1 MTVLNDDQ
9 TALIRTMIE
18 VNGVEQESLIID
30 LHDHICSH
38 VETAMD
44 DGQSFELALTNAI
57 AEFGDK
63 GLQKV
68 QAETYSILTSNPLN
82 MKTITFVTGAAAALM
97 LLFGMTFKVMHWPF
111 ANLLIVL
118 GSTTLVA
125 IFLPL
130 LLIHNIIGAKT
141 WIDRILHISGY
152 VGVALFGSGVI
163 FKSMHW
169 PFATNLIFYGAGVLL
184 LFYLPIY
191 FYRRYRQSQN
201 KSVTAATF
209 LVSFSALMLLFV
221 LLPKGEN
228 SSITMQ
234 RLEAIDHGLVSVGKK
249 LTAEVEQSSEAKAV
263 VTAANEML
271 SALFMGSA
279 VEMGDDAWVSTS
291 DLKSPQNR
299 ATVRYVVYETIEH
312 LEALTK
318 AMNQLRAAQA
328 QQFHAFLPF
337 EIYLAAGQ
345 SQIEVGHLQSHFHEL
360 TLAEAVQMIN
370 RIKVEALQHSSLLA
384 RAETANE

>member
-18 VNGVEQESLIID
+18 MNGVEQESLIID

-44 DGQSFELALTNAI
+44 DGQSFELALTDAI

-82 MKTITFVTGAAAALM
+82 MKTITFVTGVASAIM
-97 LLFGMTFKVMHWPF
+97 LLIGISFKVMHWPF
-111 ANLLIVL
+111 ASLLIVL
-118 GSTTLVA
+118 GSATMVT

-141 WIDRILHISGY
+141 WTDRILHVSGY
-152 VGVALFGSGVI
+152 FGVAILGCGVI
-163 FKSMHW
+163 NKSMHW
-169 PFATNLIFYGAGVLL
+169 PFATNLIFNGAGILL
-184 LFYLPIY
+184 LFYLPVY

-228 SSITMQ
+228 SSVTM
-234 RLEAIDHGLVSVGKK
+234 RHLETIDRGLVSVGKK
-249 LTAEVEQSSEAKAV
+249 LTAEVESHSETKAV
-263 VTAANEML
+263 VAAANEMIT
-271 SALFMGSA
+271 ALLMGSA
-279 VEMGDDAWVSTS
+279 VELGDDAWVSTS

-299 ATVRYVVYETIEH
+299 AAVRYVVYETSEH

-318 AMNQLRAAQA
+318 AMNQLRATQA
-328 QQFHAFLPF
+328 QQFQSFLPF
-337 EIYLAAGQ
+337 ETYLAADQ
-345 SQIEVGHLQSHFHEL
+345 SEIEAGHLQSHFHEL
-360 TLAEAVQMIN
+360 TLAEAVQLLN

-384 RAETANE
+384 HSESVN